1 MVTGPG
7 KAEVVDADRP
17 QVGPH
22 DVLVRM
28 RACGIC
34 GSDAFYITIGGIP
47 PRQGHTP
54 LGHEPAGEVVEVGA
68 EVAGIAVGDHVVINP
83 MAAPSGI
90 IGNGGATGA
99 LADYLLIE
107 NAVRGTSL
115 EVIPKHIPWEVAA
128 LNEPM
133 AVARH
138 GVNRC
143 KPKPSDKVVV
153 FGAGPIGLGATL
165 AFKSL
170 GVSHVVVV
178 DLIGSRLDKALRIG
192 ADAVI
197 NSAEEDVLARL
208 SQLHGEG
215 ESRFPGKAGTD
226 IYLDA
231 AGVPAVV
238 NTALAAA
245 KKGATLAIV
254 GVHKEPVPVE
264 FVNVMSNE
272 ITIVGCMGYP
282 DEIFEVTK
290 DLVANWEKYA
300 LIVSHTIPFDKVG
313 EALELAGTS
322 GAADKVVCPPVTW
335 GVRCA
340 ERELR
345 ARFREIST
353 TSARSARSRLAGQPV
368 LDRGSLLSADI
379 RRHPGINRIVSRAC
393 EFQLDQRLALG
404 EQEHRHRLGFIRR
417 SA

>member
-1 MVTGPG
+1 MKASVVTGPG
-7 KAEVVDADRP
+7 KAEVLDAERP
-17 QVGPH
+17 TVGPN

-34 GSDAFYITIGGIP
+34 GSDAFYITIGGLP

-54 LGHEPAGEVVEVGA
+54 LGHEPAGEIAEVG
-68 EVAGIAVGDHVVINP
+68 ERVSGLAVGDHVVINP

-90 IGNGGATGA
+90 IGNGGPSGA

-115 EVIPKHIPWEVAA
+115 EVIPDHIPWEVAA

-138 GVNRC
+138 GANRC
-143 KPKPSDKVVV
+143 RPKPSDKVVV

-178 DLIGSRLDKALRIG
+178 DLLPGRLDKALQVG

-197 NSAEEDVLARL
+197 NSADEDVVARL
-208 SQLHGEG
+208 IELHGAG
-215 ESRFPGKAGTD
+215 ESMYPGKAGTN

-245 KKGATLAIV
+245 QRGATVGIV
-254 GVHKEPVPVE
+254 GVHKEPVPVDLI
-264 FVNVMSNE
+264 NVMSNE
-272 ITIVGCMGYP
+272 ITLLGSMGYP
-282 DEIFEVTK
+282 DEIFEVTE

-300 LIVSHTIPFDKVG
+300 LIVSHTIGFGDVG
-313 EALELAGTS
+313 AALELAQTP
-322 GAADKVVCPPVTW
+322 GAADKVVVTF
-335 GVRCA
+335 G
-340 ERELR
+340 
-345 ARFREIST
+345 
-353 TSARSARSRLAGQPV
+353 
-368 LDRGSLLSADI
+368 
-379 RRHPGINRIVSRAC
+379 
-393 EFQLDQRLALG
+393 
-404 EQEHRHRLGFIRR
+404 
-417 SA
+417 

>member
-1 MVTGPG
+1 MKMSMVTGPG
-7 KAEVVDADRP
+7 KAEVLDAERP
-17 QVGPH
+17 TVGPN

-34 GSDAFYITIGGIP
+34 GSDAFYITIGGLP

-54 LGHEPAGEVVEVGA
+54 LGHEPAGEIAEVGA
-68 EVAGIAVGDHVVINP
+68 KVSGLAVGDHVVINP

-90 IGNGGATGA
+90 IGNGGPSGA

-115 EVIPKHIPWEVAA
+115 EVIPDHVPWEVAA

-138 GVNRC
+138 GANRC
-143 KPKPSDKVVV
+143 RPKPTDKVAV

-178 DLIGSRLDKALRIG
+178 DLLPGRLDKALQIG

-197 NSAEEDVLARL
+197 NSADEDVVARL
-208 SQLHGEG
+208 IELHGAG
-215 ESRFPGKAGTD
+215 ESMYPGKAGTN

-245 KKGATLAIV
+245 QKGATVGIV
-254 GVHKEPVPVE
+254 GVHKEPVPVDLI
-264 FVNVMSNE
+264 NLMSNE
-272 ITIVGCMGYP
+272 IILLGSMGYP
-282 DEIFEVTK
+282 DEIFEVTN

-300 LIVSHTIPFDKVG
+300 LIVSHTIPFGSVG
-313 EALELAGTS
+313 EALELAQTP
-322 GAADKVVCPPVTW
+322 GAADKVVVTF
-335 GVRCA
+335 G
-340 ERELR
+340 
-345 ARFREIST
+345 
-353 TSARSARSRLAGQPV
+353 
-368 LDRGSLLSADI
+368 
-379 RRHPGINRIVSRAC
+379 
-393 EFQLDQRLALG
+393 
-404 EQEHRHRLGFIRR
+404 
-417 SA
+417 

>member
-1 MVTGPG
+1 VKMAMVTGPG
-7 KAEVVDADRP
+7 KAEVIGADRP
-17 QVGPH
+17 RVGPN
-22 DVLVRM
+22 DVLVKM

-54 LGHEPAGEVVEVGA
+54 LGHEPAGEVIQVGA
-68 EVAGIAVGDHVVINP
+68 DVSGIAVGDHVVINP

-115 EVIPKHIPWEVAA
+115 EVIPNHIPWEVAA

-138 GVNRC
+138 GANRC

-170 GVSHVVVV
+170 GVSHVVVA
-178 DLIGSRLDKALRIG
+178 DLIPTRLDKALQIG

-197 NSAEEDVLARL
+197 NSADEDVVQRL
-208 SQLHGEG
+208 IELHGPG
-215 ESRFPGKAGTD
+215 EAGISGLPGKAGTD
-226 IYLDA
+226 IYVDA
-231 AGVPAVV
+231 AGAPAVV

-245 KKGATLAIV
+245 KKGATLGIV

-282 DEIFEVTK
+282 DEIFDVTK
-290 DLVANWEKYA
+290 DLVANWKKYA
-300 LIVSHTIPFDKVG
+300 LIVSHTIPFDNVG
-313 EALELAGTS
+313 EALELASTP
-322 GAADKVVCPPVTW
+322 GAADKVVVYFP
-335 GVRCA
+335 
-340 ERELR
+340 
-345 ARFREIST
+345 
-353 TSARSARSRLAGQPV
+353 
-368 LDRGSLLSADI
+368 
-379 RRHPGINRIVSRAC
+379 
-393 EFQLDQRLALG
+393 
-404 EQEHRHRLGFIRR
+404 
-417 SA
+417 

>member
-1 MVTGPG
+1 MKISMVTGPG
-7 KAEVVDADRP
+7 KAEVVEAERP
-17 QVGPH
+17 QVGPN

-34 GSDAFYITIGGIP
+34 GSDAFYITIGGVP

-54 LGHEPAGEVVEVGA
+54 LGHEPAGEVIQVGA
-68 EVAGIAVGDHVVINP
+68 DVSRIDVGDHVVINP

-115 EVIPKHIPWEVAA
+115 EVIPDHIPWEVAA

-143 KPKPSDKVVV
+143 NPKPSDKVVI

-170 GVSHVVVV
+170 GVQHVVVV
-178 DLIGSRLDKALRIG
+178 DLIDSRLDKALQIG

-197 NSAEEDVLARL
+197 NSADEDVLARL
-208 SQLHGEG
+208 IQLHGEG

-245 KKGATLAIV
+245 QSGATLAIV

-264 FVNVMSNE
+264 LVNVMSNE
-272 ITIVGCMGYP
+272 ITIVGSMGYP

-313 EALELAGTS
+313 EALELASTP
-322 GAADKVVCPPVTW
+322 GAADKVVVAFP
-335 GVRCA
+335 
-340 ERELR
+340 
-345 ARFREIST
+345 
-353 TSARSARSRLAGQPV
+353 
-368 LDRGSLLSADI
+368 
-379 RRHPGINRIVSRAC
+379 
-393 EFQLDQRLALG
+393 
-404 EQEHRHRLGFIRR
+404 
-417 SA
+417 